1 MTVFLIIL
9 SILLWASSIWCLFGR
24 QVLAPALSYLAL
36 VALSFVRQNGYAV
49 IPVNGVMLTGW
60 LCMTLAVMFVVIL
73 QPEEVRR
80 QIRGMW
86 FMTAGAL
93 VGLAVGLVG
102 YSVTSSIGMRYAWMI
117 LAVVAGIVLGF
128 LFYTGTPAGRPVRPG
143 SGYFLKLLLAKG
155 FPTAITIMQLGVA
168 LVLLLAVKNV
178 NGL

>member
-24 QVLAPALSYLAL
+24 QILAPALSYLAL

-73 QPEEVRR
+73 QP
-80 QIRGMW
+80 
-86 FMTAGAL
+86 
-93 VGLAVGLVG
+93 VGLVG